1 MSRTHGWRRPSR
13 MRFFPSSESGQ
24 RGTGTSRL
32 TTTFGWL
39 MK

>member
-1 MSRTHGWRRPSR
+1 LRIRSRPS
-13 MRFFPSSESGQ
+13 SDSGQ

-32 TTTFGWL
+32 TTTFGWV

>member
-1 MSRTHGWRRPSR
+1 
-13 MRFFPSSESGQ
+13 MRFFPSSDNGQ

-32 TTTFGWL
+32 TTTLGWV

>member
-1 MSRTHGWRRPSR
+1 

-32 TTTFGWL
+32 TTTFGCV
-39 MK
+39 MQ